1 MNIDASETRTL
12 DDLPV
17 DQVRVAQIIGAAVKR
32 LGYSDISL
40 VLDQL
45 QLTAVQN
52 DVERR
57 VSHTFQYLYDL
68 FIYWIPS
75 SGKTTITVELKERR
89 TTWQKRACKKKVVEI
104 FDEIEKA
111 AQRFN
116 QARKHIPNST
126 IFGDARFATPEEIE
140 MRAPQ
145 GDGKFYLGSVENQEV
160 AVKEE
165 LSHRHTLVCGPTGS
179 GKTWSV
185 FIPNL
190 ILKPDT
196 SMIVTEARSAAEDG
210 HLYRY
215 SAGFRESKGQKI
227 FHFDP
232 EHKWSTRVNP
242 VEQAKDPLM
251 GTYIASLIM
260 ENTSLDSHSGDQ
272 IWETSERLLLTAL
285 LLDANVRGEHL
296 GNIRWSLRKGP
307 VGMGEKLLNSPSK
320 VARAE
325 YYSFLNNSLEGFRA
339 GVVAGLMQRLNLW
352 IIPEIVALTETSDFK
367 PEELQDELFTFYL
380 STPAERSQ
388 YTPLVSLVF
397 NYIFS
402 VALAKD
408 KRNHPMML
416 LLDEF
421 INFGRIPNMA
431 KKLTM
436 IRHSHVGAVLG
447 IQDYIQLDELYG
459 EKRAKIIFGQPAT
472 RVFFKPNDFR
482 TAEEIAKLLG
492 KKTAEDVTIN
502 SRCEV
507 FSRRL
512 ERWLLT
518 PQELLGLDEG
528 KIIARVPD
536 LKYPLLIDRIPM
548 ELIESNVQMTPPNK
562 LEHPVLEKHYG
573 TDSEAMNWQEKAVDQ
588 TKWWNGLSTQE
599 KLEIFEREK
608 KRKWAQKQDN
618 NKQTVNSSNQELL
631 SNNSGHTNVG
641 EFPDEF

>member
-1 MNIDASETRTL
+1 MKIAASESRTIDELPL
-12 DDLPV
+12 D
-17 DQVRVAQIIGAAVKR
+17 QIRVAQIIGAAVKR

-45 QLTAVQN
+45 QISAIQN

-68 FIYWIPS
+68 FIFWLPN
-75 SGKTTITVELKERR
+75 SGKTTITVEVTERR
-89 TTWQKRACKKKVVEI
+89 SSWQKQACQKKVAEIFVEI
-104 FDEIEKA
+104 ERA

-116 QARKHIPNST
+116 QAKQHIPAST
-126 IFGDARFATPEEIE
+126 IFGDGRFASAEEIE
-140 MRAPQ
+140 KRAPQ
-145 GDGKFYLGSVENQEV
+145 GNEKFYLGSVENQEV

-210 HLYRY
+210 HLYHY
-215 SAGFRESKGQKI
+215 SAGFRSSKGQKI

-296 GNIRWSLRKGP
+296 GNIRWSLRRGP

-352 IIPEIVALTETSDFK
+352 IIPEIVALTETSDFT
-367 PEELQDELFTFYL
+367 PEELQNELFTFYL
-380 STPAERSQ
+380 STPAEKAQ
-388 YTPLVSLVF
+388 YTPLMSLVF

-402 VALAKD
+402 VSLAKA

-507 FSRRL
+507 FSRRM

-548 ELIESNVQMTPPNK
+548 QLIEDKVKITPPSVA
-562 LEHPVLEKHYG
+562 EHPVCEKHYG
-573 TDSEAMNWQEKAVDQ
+573 TDSDLVNWQDKAADQ
-588 TKWWNGLSTQE
+588 TRWWNSLTIQE
-599 KLEIFEREK
+599 KLAIFEREK
-608 KRKWAQKQDN
+608 KRKWAQKQTN
-618 NKQTVNSSNQELL
+618 NEETVKPNSQELPPETT
-631 SNNSGHTNVG
+631 GHTNVG
-641 EFPDEF
+641 EFPSEF